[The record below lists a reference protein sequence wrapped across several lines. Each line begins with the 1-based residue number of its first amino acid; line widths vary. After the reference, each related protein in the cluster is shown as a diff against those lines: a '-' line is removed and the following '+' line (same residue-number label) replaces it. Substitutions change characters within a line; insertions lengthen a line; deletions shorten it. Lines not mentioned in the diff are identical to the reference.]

1 MKTNLT
7 EFVFEFTPSQQVSL
21 KYFLG
26 SLIGRQS
33 LEENPYRKISQ
44 KIIEQIMYFLI
55 KKFER
60 NKPFVDAIDLVIELK
75 REELQDKKLSE
86 LEQIFELFVLI
97 KQNPWNSDLKEFKEI
112 QKEFYYRRIRKVPFW
127 KWKILDHKRNE
138 IRKEFMKSAESD
150 KSFLLDLF
158 VEKIHHG
165 EHQVTLIL
173 DEIKEIY
180 ESQDQ
185 NSMELFSMSLSS
197 YC

>member
-185 NSMELFSMSLSS
+185 NLMELFSMSLSS

>member
-1 MKTNLT
+1 
-7 EFVFEFTPSQQVSL
+7 
-21 KYFLG
+21 
-26 SLIGRQS
+26 
-33 LEENPYRKISQ
+33 
-44 KIIEQIMYFLI
+44 MYFLI

-97 KQNPWNSDLKEFKEI
+97 KQNPWNSDLKEFEGIKT
-112 QKEFYYRRIRKVPFW
+112 EFYYRRTRKVPFW

-138 IRKEFMKSAESD
+138 IRKDLMKLAESD
-150 KSFLLDLF
+150 KPFLLDLF
-158 VEKIHHG
+158 VEKIHRG
-165 EHQVTLIL
+165 EHEVMLIL

-185 NSMELFSMSLSS
+185 NFMELFSMSLSS

>member
-1 MKTNLT
+1 M
-7 EFVFEFTPSQQVSL
+7 
-21 KYFLG
+21 
-26 SLIGRQS
+26 
-33 LEENPYRKISQ
+33 
-44 KIIEQIMYFLI
+44 I

-185 NSMELFSMSLSS
+185 NLMELFSMSLSS

>member
-1 MKTNLT
+1 
-7 EFVFEFTPSQQVSL
+7 
-21 KYFLG
+21 
-26 SLIGRQS
+26 
-33 LEENPYRKISQ
+33 
-44 KIIEQIMYFLI
+44 MYFLI

-185 NSMELFSMSLSS
+185 NLMELFSMSLSS